1 MIPCKFCG
9 QTMEKLKFFHAFDI
23 SRYRCK
29 CGATAVHWWRDG
41 SKIFQ
46 KGSEI
51 IKVDIKGNTINDKK

>member
-1 MIPCKFCG
+1 
-9 QTMEKLKFFHAFDI
+9 MEKLKFFHAFDI